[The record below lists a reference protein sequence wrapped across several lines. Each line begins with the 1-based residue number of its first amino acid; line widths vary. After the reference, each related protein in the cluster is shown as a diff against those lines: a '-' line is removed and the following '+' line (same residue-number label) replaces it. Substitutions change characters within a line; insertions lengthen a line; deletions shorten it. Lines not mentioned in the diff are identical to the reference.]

1 MPSKQR
7 NKRKLGKEYRQRLI
21 ANDGNSM
28 DVDSMDGSLDG
39 NNISFV
45 GNFIEEGS
53 KGENSLVLDNSDVLN
68 NSIVSRS
75 VSPNSISPISRGGRP
90 KKRKNCGGRPKN
102 VIFNEF
108 VSNDNLNMNFE
119 PAFLSVDLLDIPFG
133 PVLHSDNRICD
144 MNINVARDYI
154 KEMWS
159 DSNSWLQE
167 NYIYSYLKY
176 LTTHTNKRVVVLDPA
191 YSFVDY
197 QYGDRDPLIPI
208 ENCFNH
214 SVNYDILFIP
224 ICFPGHF
231 GLVIYDRFVRNN
243 PVCLF
248 VDSLPA
254 VDRLFNVRYPGFDIR
269 RIDLIKRAIIDL
281 TPNVNENEIQ
291 INPIPRG
298 DFVEQFDGVNCG
310 FFVCLYS
317 ELYLFN
323 NNSLLFPNL
332 NIHHERKRIL
342 WNLSQLILSNDIN
355 YVGLF
360 DNYHRNAPVN
370 NNVFSFNL
378 DFGNNVEDNCVIN
391 DLPVLNLEPDPP
403 LRRSERIK
411 ALKNNDISDLNISN
425 INIASLNKITPRC
438 HLSHKLYPCADVR
451 ARHVVS
457 YYDSGNIGDAECCY
471 CGAMLFNSEIND
483 AHYKKF
489 KKISSSYCCRCGV
502 IKLPSFKPHPQ
513 LLKDLTKG
521 DTKDS
526 LDFLKKQN
534 VYNSLLAF
542 ASVYVGHRETKLY
555 GGVCYLLNG
564 EFVRKMSSMVAG
576 DSGPSFSQLYIL
588 DADTAFQHRVS
599 NVAYGGDRV
608 NPDVLK
614 SLDTLLRNCHPL
626 ANTYKS
632 FHEQYLDKLERDG
645 PDSVQNFRLVLLEE
659 REAPELIIDN
669 TLHVRQVNLPTE
681 ETLFSLHTES
691 DEPPILKG
699 FLLLGIKGSYLF
711 FHHII
716 LKQIHYVTL
725 FCFRV
730 EMIVIIIRFRLLEKC

>member
-39 NNISFV
+39 NNILFV

-75 VSPNSISPISRGGRP
+75 VSPDSISPISRGGRP

-197 QYGDRDPLIPI
+197 QYGDIDPLIPV

-243 PVCLF
+243 PFCLF

-254 VDRLFNVRYPGFDIR
+254 VDR
-269 RIDLIKRAIIDL
+269 
-281 TPNVNENEIQ
+281 
-291 INPIPRG
+291 
-298 DFVEQFDGVNCG
+298 
-310 FFVCLYS
+310 
-317 ELYLFN
+317 EL
-323 NNSLLFPNL
+323 
-332 NIHHERKRIL
+332 
-342 WNLSQLILSNDIN
+342 
-355 YVGLF
+355 
-360 DNYHRNAPVN
+360 
-370 NNVFSFNL
+370 
-378 DFGNNVEDNCVIN
+378 
-391 DLPVLNLEPDPP
+391 
-403 LRRSERIK
+403 
-411 ALKNNDISDLNISN
+411 
-425 INIASLNKITPRC
+425 
-438 HLSHKLYPCADVR
+438 
-451 ARHVVS
+451 
-457 YYDSGNIGDAECCY
+457 
-471 CGAMLFNSEIND
+471 
-483 AHYKKF
+483 
-489 KKISSSYCCRCGV
+489 
-502 IKLPSFKPHPQ
+502 
-513 LLKDLTKG
+513 
-521 DTKDS
+521 
-526 LDFLKKQN
+526 
-534 VYNSLLAF
+534 
-542 ASVYVGHRETKLY
+542 
-555 GGVCYLLNG
+555 
-564 EFVRKMSSMVAG
+564 
-576 DSGPSFSQLYIL
+576 
-588 DADTAFQHRVS
+588 
-599 NVAYGGDRV
+599 
-608 NPDVLK
+608 
-614 SLDTLLRNCHPL
+614 
-626 ANTYKS
+626 
-632 FHEQYLDKLERDG
+632 
-645 PDSVQNFRLVLLEE
+645 
-659 REAPELIIDN
+659 
-669 TLHVRQVNLPTE
+669 
-681 ETLFSLHTES
+681 
-691 DEPPILKG
+691 
-699 FLLLGIKGSYLF
+699 
-711 FHHII
+711 
-716 LKQIHYVTL
+716 
-725 FCFRV
+725 
-730 EMIVIIIRFRLLEKC
+730 